1 MWKWAGQSIFDS
13 PLGIGAWP
21 CARYTRAMT
30 SKRSTASTQSHR
42 DTGESALAWDR
53 YWSYGHLHSF
63 SQVASGNYAGAVA
76 EFWDSI
82 FSELPDGSRI
92 LDVATGNGALPLL
105 ALDTADHV
113 GRSFTVHGADIAAI
127 APTEQVS
134 DPAVRE
140 RLAAIDFHPRTP
152 AESLPFDDGA
162 FDLVTSQFGL
172 EYSDLDQSTSELVR
186 VLRPGGRL
194 ALVVHHQDSAAVTA
208 ARAEMA
214 QLDFVLDDNRL
225 FLKAR
230 NLLRARAENKAG
242 KPSRN
247 AKEPPK
253 VARKRKTLDD
263 AINRIERAG
272 REQANNR
279 MLLGP
284 LNYVREVFAVAERN
298 GAREALDWLDEA
310 RQRVEASR
318 ERLRA
323 MQAAARS
330 ESDMASLSE
339 ILTAAGTEPPKIGAL
354 HETNGELVGW
364 QLTTQR
370 TPTTTP

>member
-1 MWKWAGQSIFDS
+1 MVRH
-13 PLGIGAWP
+13 
-21 CARYTRAMT
+21 ARYTARMTRTRRAAHT
-30 SKRSTASTQSHR
+30 TPARGSAEPDTA
-42 DTGESALAWDR
+42 AAWDR
-53 YWSYGHLHSF
+53 YWTYGHLHSF
-63 SQVASGNYAGAVA
+63 SQVADGNYAGVVA
-76 EFWDSI
+76 EFWDSV

-105 ALDTADHV
+105 ALDNAERGT
-113 GRSFTVHGADIAAI
+113 RSFTVHGADIAAI

-134 DPAVRE
+134 DPALRG
-140 RLAAIDFHPRTP
+140 RLAAIAFHPRTP
-152 AESLPFDDGA
+152 AEALPFDDDG

-172 EYSDLDQSTSELVR
+172 EYSDLEQSIPEVIR

-194 ALVVHHQDSAAVTA
+194 ALVVHHQDAAAVTA
-208 ARAEMA
+208 ARAETA

-230 NLLRARAENKAG
+230 NLLRAQAENKAG

-263 AINRIERAG
+263 AINRIEQAG

-284 LNYVREVFAVAERN
+284 LNYIREVFAVAERN
-298 GAREALDWLDEA
+298 GARQALDWLDEA

-330 ESDMASLSE
+330 ASDMALLGE
-339 ILTAAGTEPPKIGAL
+339 MLVAAGAEAPGIAAV
-354 HETNGELVGW
+354 HETNAELVGW

-370 TPTTTP
+370 TATKKL